1 MNTKLCLLAGLHVL
15 GGCAFERTPARSP
28 FADASSRV
36 PDASDSAAG
45 SAHGASGSAT
55 GRDPAARDGGS
66 SSGQAGAGA
75 APSAGASGA
84 SGTGAAGTGAGGDAD
99 DPGRPDASLDAHV
112 SSGCAHPDVAT
123 CNPVTN
129 QGCLAELQQQC
140 AADLLSATLAGYCI
154 FSAPAPAPD
163 GSCLNTGVTESC
175 PPTQACVEGLCRILC
190 FCDDD
195 CEEGRC
201 CADPVGDLGFKACG
215 DC

>member
-15 GGCAFERTPARSP
+15 AGCAFERTPAASP
-28 FADASSRV
+28 FVDAGSRV
-36 PDASDSAAG
+36 PDASESAAG
-45 SAHGASGSAT
+45 SAHGASGSAA
-55 GRDPAARDGGS
+55 GRGPAARDGGS

-75 APSAGASGA
+75 APSAGAGGA
-84 SGTGAAGTGAGGDAD
+84 SGTAASGAGGDAGE
-99 DPGRPDASLDAHV
+99 PGRSDASLDAQV
-112 SSGCAHPDVAT
+112 GPECARPGVAT

-129 QGCLAELQQQC
+129 EGCLAELQQQC
-140 AADLLSATLAGYCI
+140 AADLLSNTLAGYCI

-175 PPTQACVEGLCRILC
+175 PPTQTCVDGLCRTLC

-201 CADPVGDLGFKACG
+201 CADPVGDVGFKACG